1 MLAIISHYLL
11 QSLSITLSLPLN
23 LSFFLYLSLSLCN
36 KIDVT
41 PSLMGS
47 HLAFPTISALL
58 MNRFGRYLQYC
69 HLEFDEE
76 SISDGCRV
84 KIAGIGGGF

>member
-1 MLAIISHYLL
+1 
-11 QSLSITLSLPLN
+11 
-23 LSFFLYLSLSLCN
+23 
-36 KIDVT
+36 
-41 PSLMGS
+41 MGS

-76 SISDGCRV
+76 AISDGCKSAKLPV
-84 KIAGIGGGF
+84 SVGGFKFKVVLDS